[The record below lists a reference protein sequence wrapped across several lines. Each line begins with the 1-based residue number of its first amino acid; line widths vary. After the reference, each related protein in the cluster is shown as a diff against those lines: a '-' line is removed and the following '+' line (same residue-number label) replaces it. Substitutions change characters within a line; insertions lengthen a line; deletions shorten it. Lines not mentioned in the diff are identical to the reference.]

1 MKISC
6 GVLVLNERGE
16 LLLGHATG
24 ARHWDI
30 PKGESEAAEAPRNA
44 AARELMEETGLQVEP
59 QSLHDLGSFA
69 YRPDKHL
76 HLFALFSPGLD
87 PAQCRCTSVFFD
99 TRGRERPELDAFEWV
114 SFAQVPQ
121 RCAPSMARVL
131 SACVSLQDVQQALS
145 RVD

>member
-6 GVLVLNERGE
+6 GVLVLNERGQ

-44 AARELMEETGLQVEP
+44 AARELMEETGLQVDP
-59 QSLHDLGSFA
+59 QALHDLGSFA

-76 HLFALFSPGLD
+76 HLFALLSPQFD
-87 PAQCRCTSVFFD
+87 PADCRCTSVFCD
-99 TRGRERPELDAFEWV
+99 TYGRKRPELDAFEWV
-114 SFAQVPQ
+114 GFDQAPH
-121 RCAPSMARVL
+121 RCARSMRRVL
-131 SACVSLQDVQQALS
+131 TDSLSLKDVQQALS